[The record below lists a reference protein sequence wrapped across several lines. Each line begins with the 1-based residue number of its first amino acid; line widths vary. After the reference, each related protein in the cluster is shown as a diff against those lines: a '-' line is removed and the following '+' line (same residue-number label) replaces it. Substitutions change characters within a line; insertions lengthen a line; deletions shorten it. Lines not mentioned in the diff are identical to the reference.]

1 MVFSSALPEVPA
13 AIGAVVVM
21 SPVSVTAPADIVPV
35 VPLTI
40 PWLAVPEGGS
50 WLPTATTTS
59 PTWTV
64 PESANVAAASPVAP
78 LTRMTATSLAGSDP
92 LTVPAYRWPAAV
104 VIVTGCAPAT
114 RLAGVTMVPA
124 ASRSKPDPVAEAVST
139 RTTDGPAWA
148 MSRRRSA

>member
-1 MVFSSALPEVPA
+1 MPTTCPVVFSSALPEVPA

-78 LTRMTATSLAGSDP
+78 LTRMTPTPLAGSEP

-104 VIVTGCAPAT
+104 VIRDRLRTSNQAGGRDDGAGRVEEQT
-114 RLAGVTMVPA
+114 RPGRGGSL
-124 ASRSKPDPVAEAVST
+124 
-139 RTTDGPAWA
+139 
-148 MSRRRSA
+148 